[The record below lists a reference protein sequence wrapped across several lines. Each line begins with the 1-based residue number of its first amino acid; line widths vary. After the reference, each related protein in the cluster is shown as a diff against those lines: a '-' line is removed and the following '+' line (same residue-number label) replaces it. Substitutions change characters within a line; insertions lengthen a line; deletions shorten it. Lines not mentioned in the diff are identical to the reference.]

1 MPQLEEYHAPW
12 ERAFEK
18 ILTPFEEFIH
28 RQTTMGILLIACA
41 VLALLIANSP
51 LVETYRHLMHMPISL
66 QAGDWRI
73 EHSVHHWIND
83 GLMTLFFFVVG
94 LEIKREV
101 LVGELSRLRQA
112 MLPVVAA
119 IGGMLVPALIY
130 AGLNAGTPGIRGW
143 GIPMATDIAFAVG
156 VMALLGDRVPK
167 SLLTFLVALA
177 IVDDLGA
184 VTVIALFYTDA
195 LNLVAL
201 LVAAGIFA
209 GLVVLNRLGV
219 RRPLPYFTLT
229 VLLWMAFEGSGVHAT
244 VAGIFA
250 AWTIPARPKLPPLLF
265 ADRME
270 DMLREFRAA
279 HTPDQPLMLNSR
291 QTSLLWRMTQTAE
304 LAASPLQRLESALHL
319 PVAYVIIPLFALANA
334 AIVLTPE
341 AVGDALAGTVA
352 PGIFLGLVIGKFVGI
367 AGSVWL
373 ALRLGAGQ
381 LPAGVSLMHIAGAS
395 LLAGIG
401 FTMSIFIADLAF
413 WGDDARIN
421 AAKMGILA
429 ASLAAGLAGYAWLRW
444 LTPPGRTAPLVDN

>member
-1 MPQLEEYHAPW
+1 
-12 ERAFEK
+12 
-18 ILTPFEEFIH
+18 
-28 RQTTMGILLIACA
+28 MGVLLIACA

-51 LVETYRHLMHMPISL
+51 LLEIYRHLMHMPISL

-130 AGLNAGTPGIRGW
+130 ASLNAGTPDIRGW

-184 VTVIALFYTDA
+184 VTVIALFYTDD
-195 LNLVAL
+195 LNLAAL
-201 LVAAGIFA
+201 LVAALVLG

-219 RRPLPYFTLT
+219 RRPLPYFLLT

-244 VAGIFA
+244 VSGIFA
-250 AWTIPARPKLPPLLF
+250 AWTIPARPKLSPLLF
-265 ADRME
+265 AERME
-270 DMLREFRAA
+270 GMLREFREA
-279 HTPDQPLMLNSR
+279 HTAERPLMLNPR
-291 QTSLLWRMTQTAE
+291 QTALLWRMTQTAE

-341 AVGDALAGTVA
+341 AVSDALAGTVA
-352 PGIFLGLVIGKFVGI
+352 PGIFLGLLAGKFVGI

-373 ALRLGAGQ
+373 AVRLGAGQ

-413 WGDDARIN
+413 WGDEARIN

-444 LTPPGRTAPLVDN
+444 LAPPAPATISTEN

>member
-1 MPQLEEYHAPW
+1 MKRKEYLAPW
-12 ERAFEK
+12 ERAFDR

-28 RQTTMGILLIACA
+28 RQTTTGILLISCA
-41 VLALLIANSP
+41 VIALIIGNSP
-51 LVETYRHLMHMPISL
+51 LADAYAHLMHAKVAIT
-66 QAGDWRI
+66 AGSWKI

-101 LVGELSRLRQA
+101 LVGELSRVQQA
-112 MLPVVAA
+112 LLPIVAA

-130 AGLNAGTPGIRGW
+130 AALNSGTEGARGW

-156 VMALLGDRVPK
+156 VMALLGSRVPK

-184 VTVIALFYTDA
+184 VTVIALFYTDD
-195 LNLVAL
+195 LNFHYLGAAL
-201 LVAAGIFA
+201 LVIA

-219 RRPLPYFTLT
+219 RRPLPYFVLAT
-229 VLLWMAFEGSGVHAT
+229 LLWMAFEGSGVHAT

-250 AWTIPARPKLPPLLF
+250 AWTIPARPRFSTGSFVTHMTELLDKFRQYDEPGTPLVTNPRQS
-265 ADRME
+265 AIIWKM
-270 DMLREFRAA
+270 
-279 HTPDQPLMLNSR
+279 DQAVN
-291 QTSLLWRMTQTAE
+291 
-304 LAASPLQRLESALHL
+304 LAVSPLQRLESALHL
-319 PVAYVIIPLFALANA
+319 PVTYVIIPLFALANA
-334 AIVLTPE
+334 AI
-341 AVGDALAGTVA
+341 ALSPRDIAAALEGSVA
-352 PGIFLGLVIGKFVGI
+352 PGIVLGLVGGKLLGI

-373 ALRLGAGQ
+373 ARRLGIGR
-381 LPAGVSLMHIAGAS
+381 LPDGVSMSHITGAA

-413 WGDDARIN
+413 YGNAAQIN

-429 ASLAAGLAGYAWLRW
+429 ASLIAGLAGYAWLRW
-444 LTPPGRTAPLVDN
+444 MAPAASDHT